1 MNGWFSFV
9 PYCQQESRADFCFF
23 AKTDCFL
30 SCFFVFI
37 HSTKA
42 ACFLCRQFTFPIEWL
57 FSFNHSIWFS
67 FLLSWKIAIL
77 KSCFQVFKTVFFPSA
92 FRYIFPSI
100 HIAIFLK
107 SGTNKHRKTTHF
119 EMCPQMSPFVLIC
132 PITCYFTAFLI
143 PVTLQ
148 PKGIGQANQ
157 APAAGSVPIS
167 ANSNPSVDGF
177 LFALANSKV
186 CSKQLEILSAALNA
200 LPGRSRDMGHSEVVT
215 L

>member
-1 MNGWFSFV
+1 MPCWKL
-9 PYCQQESRADFCFF
+9 ESRNDYFLS
-23 AKTDCFL
+23 AKTACFL

-37 HSTKA
+37 HSTKT
-42 ACFLCRQFTFPIEWL
+42 ACFICRQFAFPIEWL
-57 FSFNHSIWFS
+57 FAFNHSIRFA

-77 KSCFQVFKTVFFPSA
+77 KSCFQVFKTAFFPSA
-92 FRYIFPSI
+92 CRYIFPSI
-100 HIAIFLK
+100 HIASFLK
-107 SGTNKHRKTTHF
+107 SGTNKRRKTTHF

-132 PITCYFTAFLI
+132 PITRYFTAFLI

-167 ANSNPSVDGF
+167 ANPNPSVGGF

-186 CSKQLEILSAALNA
+186 CSKLLEILSAALNA
-200 LPGRSRDMGHSEVVT
+200 LPGWSRDRVT
-215 L
+215 PKS